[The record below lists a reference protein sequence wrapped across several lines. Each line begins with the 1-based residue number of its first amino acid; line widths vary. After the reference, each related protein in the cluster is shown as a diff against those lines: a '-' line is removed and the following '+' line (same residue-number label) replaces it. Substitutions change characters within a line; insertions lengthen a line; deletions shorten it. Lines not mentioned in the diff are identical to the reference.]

1 MDGWLDGWIGSD
13 RIAAAYR
20 DACAHRTTRAN
31 DRERLS
37 CARFE
42 DDEPGGGGDRA
53 PSARV
58 RRGIDLI

>member
-42 DDEPGGGGDRA
+42 DDEPSRGRPGAERA
-53 PSARV
+53 GSSR
-58 RRGIDLI
+58 D

>member
-13 RIAAAYR
+13 RIVAAYR

-42 DDEPGGGGDRA
+42 DDEPGGGRPGAERA
-53 PSARV
+53 GSSR
-58 RRGIDLI
+58 D

>member
-1 MDGWLDGWIGSD
+1 MNGWMEEWIGSD
-13 RIAAAYR
+13 RIVAAYR

-42 DDEPGGGGDRA
+42 DDEPGGATGRRA
-53 PSARV
+53 
-58 RRGIDLI
+58 RGFVAGLI